1 MKNLQGREL
10 TRILLTVLV
19 LGGLIA
25 ASFWILRPFLGAI
38 IWATMI
44 VVATWPVMLWAQRRS
59 GGRRWLA
66 VTVMS
71 VILLLVLVVPL
82 SAAIATVVSH
92 VDDVVAWAKNM
103 RGYQLPPPPE
113 WVATLPLVGARAV
126 QLWNEVAAEGF
137 KVLAVKITPYAGD
150 VTTWFVSQVGSLGAV
165 FLQFLLTVVAAA
177 VLYGY
182 GESFADWVLR
192 FGARLGGERGE
203 FAVLLSGQ
211 AIRGVARGV
220 VVTALVQALIGGI
233 GLGIAGVPFATL
245 LTALMFLLALA
256 QIGAVPILLIAT
268 IWLFWTGST
277 AWGVFLAVVTVI
289 AGTLD
294 NVLRP
299 ILIKQGAADLPLLLI
314 FVGVIGGLISFGLIG
329 IFIGPLVLAVTH
341 TLLGAWL
348 YADDGVGPK
357 SNTPRGSP
365 SAN

>member
-1 MKNLQGREL
+1 MAELQGREL

-19 LGGLIA
+19 IGGLIA

-44 VVATWPVMLWAQRRS
+44 GVATWPVMLAVQRRA

-71 VILLLVLVVPL
+71 IILLLVLVVPL
-82 SAAIATVVSH
+82 SAAIGTVVSH
-92 VDDVVAWAKNM
+92 VDDIVEWAKGL
-103 RGYQLPPPPE
+103 RELKVPPPPS
-113 WVATLPLVGARAV
+113 WLPDLPLIGPRAV
-126 QLWNEVAAEGF
+126 ALWNEVADEGV
-137 KVLAVKITPYAGD
+137 KALAVKATPYVSGLTA
-150 VTTWFVSQVGSLGAV
+150 WFVSQMGSFAAL
-165 FLQFLLTVVAAA
+165 FIQFLLTVLAGA
-177 VLYGY
+177 VLYAH
-182 GESFADWVLR
+182 GESFADWALR
-192 FGARLGGERGE
+192 FGARLGAERGE
-203 FAVLLSGQ
+203 AAVRLSGQ

-245 LTALMFLLALA
+245 LTAVMFLLALA
-256 QIGAVPILLIAT
+256 QIGAVPVLVLAV
-268 IWLFWTGST
+268 IWLFWTGSS
-277 AWGVFLAVVTVI
+277 AWGAFLIVVTLI

-348 YADDGVGPK
+348 YAGAEVGPR
-357 SNTPRGSP
+357 SNTGAAPA
-365 SAN
+365 SAD